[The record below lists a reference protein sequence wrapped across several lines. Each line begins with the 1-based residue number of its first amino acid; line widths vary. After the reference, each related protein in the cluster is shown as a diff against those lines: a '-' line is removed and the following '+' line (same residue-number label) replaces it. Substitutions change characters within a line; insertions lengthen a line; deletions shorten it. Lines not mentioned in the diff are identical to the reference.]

1 MHKTITTKQKNT
13 DDCAVNET
21 GEKKMDGIKV
31 VDLDLDHVKD
41 LNFKTNMYYFQQR
54 NN

>member
-13 DDCAVNET
+13 DDCAANET

-31 VDLDLDHVKD
+31 VDLDLDHVED
-41 LNFKTNMYYFQQR
+41 LNFKTEYVLFSAA
-54 NN
+54 